1 MNNIQKQFLGFYKTN
16 HLFKNL
22 DTLKQ
27 FDFESIDLLNLQND
41 KLKINQKLPLGKRV
55 ELFFEHYLFL
65 SKRYELIKKNIQ
77 IINNKETLGE
87 IDFIIFDN
95 KEKCFKHIEL
105 VYKYYLYDIS
115 FEKELDRY
123 IGPNKDDTL
132 VKKLDKL
139 KHKQLPLLFNEKT
152 KPYLEGIDLNNI
164 KQEVCFKANIY
175 TPFYKKDLNIQFN
188 ENIRGFYI
196 SFDDFKSDEYF
207 KKCEYLMPHRYDW
220 VDFTIPQCSFETFNE
235 ILVQV
240 EFFINYKKSPL
251 LWLKDK
257 NKVFQIFVLS
267 S

>member
-1 MNNIQKQFLGFYKTN
+1 MNNTQKQFLGFYETN
-16 HLFKNL
+16 HLFNNL
-22 DTLKQ
+22 NNLKQ
-27 FDFESIDLLNLQND
+27 FDFEEIDLSNLQID
-41 KLKINQKLPLGKRV
+41 KLEINQKLPLGKRV

-65 SKRYELIKKNIQ
+65 SKRYNLIKKNIQ
-77 IINNKETLGE
+77 IIDNKKTLGE

-152 KPYLEGIDLNNI
+152 KAYLEDIDFNNI
-164 KQEVCFKANIY
+164 KQEICFKANIY
-175 TPFYKKDLNIQFN
+175 VPFYKKSLDIHFK

-196 SFDDFKSDEYF
+196 GYNEFKNDQYFKSCEYF
-207 KKCEYLMPHRYDW
+207 MPHRYDW
-220 VDFTIPQCSFETFNE
+220 VDFNPPKSSYISFEE
-235 ILVQV
+235 ILPHLD
-240 EFFINYKKSPL
+240 FFINHKKSPL
-251 LWLKDK
+251 LWIKEK
-257 NKVFQIFVLS
+257 NKIFQIFILF
-267 S
+267 